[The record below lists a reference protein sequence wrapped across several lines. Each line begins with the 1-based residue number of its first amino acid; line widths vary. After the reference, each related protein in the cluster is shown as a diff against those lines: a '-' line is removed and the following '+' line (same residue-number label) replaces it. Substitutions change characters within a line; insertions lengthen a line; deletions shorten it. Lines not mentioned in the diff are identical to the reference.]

1 MTQPPTPLTFWQAR
15 VLLLLTLEPQSV
27 DEVSSRMAERGA
39 VLNNS
44 RVRQL
49 LDELLAAGLVTQVP
63 RKGHAGTRYGLGVVP
78 AVDTALDQAYEIV
91 ASQSS

>member
-1 MTQPPTPLTFWQAR
+1 MTQPPTPPTFWQAR
-15 VLLLLTLEPQSV
+15 ILLLLTLEPQSV

-49 LDELLAAGLVTQVP
+49 LDELLALGLVIQTP
-63 RKGHAGTRYGLGVVP
+63 RKGHAGARYGLGSGPEVER
-78 AVDTALDQAYEIV
+78 ALDQAYEIV